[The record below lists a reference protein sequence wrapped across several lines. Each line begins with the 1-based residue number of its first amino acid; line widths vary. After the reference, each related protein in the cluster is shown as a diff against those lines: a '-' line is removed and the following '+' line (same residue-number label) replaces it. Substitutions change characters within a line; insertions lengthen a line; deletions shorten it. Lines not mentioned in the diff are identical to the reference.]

1 MLYSYVSLEE
11 LMDLKENVMRTL
23 VKGIIA
29 GILCLGSSV
38 ANATLVTQWEYEV
51 FSEWTGA
58 TFSSGGG
65 LVSQD
70 QSEIS
75 WGYQLGDHENQAAI
89 PSAARSA
96 LVISN
101 SPATGNNMVTGS
113 GIPTLTNII
122 THWNNTL
129 SNTFK
134 TLVGAELKT
143 TLKLKPFLPVAAGDF
158 LPAKVIDF
166 TIKFTET
173 ANSASCGFDS
183 VSVCDDIFVITVGN
197 LSDFFWYDGVKYTT
211 NIIETT
217 LSLTGLSP
225 AACAKA
231 NSPAGCFGFKTEEQ
245 KATAANFAILIDAEV
260 SEPSGLAILGL
271 SLVGFVL
278 YRRRMIK

>member
-1 MLYSYVSLEE
+1 
-11 LMDLKENVMRTL
+11 MRTL
-23 VKGIIA
+23 VKYVFATAFII
-29 GILCLGSSV
+29 GTST

-51 FSEWTGA
+51 TSEWIGA

-65 LVSQD
+65 IASQD
-70 QSEIS
+70 ESEIS
-75 WGYQLGDHENQAAI
+75 WGYGLGDHEDQTAT
-89 PSAARSA
+89 PSNARSA

-101 SPATGNNMVTGS
+101 NPATGNTMVTGS
-113 GIPTLTNII
+113 GIPTLTNVI

-134 TLVGAELKT
+134 TLIGAELKT
-143 TLKLKPFLPVAAGDF
+143 TLKLKPFLPVATVDF
-158 LPAKVIDF
+158 LPAKIIDF

-173 ANSASCGFDS
+173 ANAEDCGFDS

-197 LSDFFWYDGVKYTT
+197 LSDFFWYDGIKYTT

-231 NSPAGCFGFKTEEQ
+231 NAAAGCFGFKTEEK

-271 SLVGFVL
+271 SLIGFVM
-278 YRRRMIK
+278 YRRRIIAK